1 MTSVAP
7 THGEWSHP
15 VPASAA
21 WRHTGSR
28 EGVEATFFEVAA
40 ETATVRGAT
49 VAIEGGEPWT
59 VGYAITVDSSWRAR
73 RASVWSI
80 AAAGERRIELEGDG
94 DGAWRIDGERRPDL
108 QGCLD
113 VDLESSACTN
123 TFPLHRLQLPARG
136 RAEAP
141 ATYVRVPDLAV
152 ERLEQTYTRLQ
163 APTDAELLYDYRAP
177 RFDFECRLRVDASL
191 LVLDYPGIATR
202 FH

>member
-1 MTSVAP
+1 MTHALP
-7 THGEWSHP
+7 T
-15 VPASAA
+15 SAA
-21 WRHTGSR
+21 WRHSESR
-28 EGVEATFFEVAA
+28 EGVEAVFFRLSAGT
-40 ETATVRGAT
+40 TARGVT
-49 VAIEGGEPWT
+49 VAVEAGEPWT
-59 VGYAITVDSSWRAR
+59 VGYAITADSAWRTR

-94 DGAWRIDGERRPDL
+94 DGAWQIDGEPRPDL

-123 TFPLHRLQLPARG
+123 TFPLHRLQLPVRG

-141 ATYVRVPDLAV
+141 AAYVRVPGLVV

-163 APTDAELLYDYRAP
+163 APTDTEQRYDYRAP
-177 RFDFECRLRVDASL
+177 HFDFACRLRVDASL

-202 FH
+202 IP